1 MDLNDY
7 TLPMG
12 LSINSNKIM
21 KGGNYDN
28 TEIILKSFN
37 DKIDSDIIN
46 FAFNGGNNKKQK
58 KNKTKK
64 K

>member
-7 TLPMG
+7 TLPIG

-21 KGGNYDN
+21 KGGNRDN

-37 DKIDSDIIN
+37 DKIDGDIIN
-46 FAFNGGNNKKQK
+46 FAFNGGNKKKQK